1 MYFASSC
8 PEPDLGPR
16 RRISLR
22 QVGHAVCAIELAS
35 AFVLVHRRLCGGAVG
50 LFPWYVTLMEVK
62 VKALGAHHHL
72 TLLAMVNL
80 ASSFRKQGR
89 FSDTEELAARVKQT
103 KLNSCSR
110 KA

>member
-1 MYFASSC
+1 
-8 PEPDLGPR
+8 
-16 RRISLR
+16 
-22 QVGHAVCAIELAS
+22 
-35 AFVLVHRRLCGGAVG
+35 
-50 LFPWYVTLMEVK
+50 MEVK
-62 VKALGAHHHL
+62 VKALGAYHHL
-72 TLLAMVNL
+72 TLLAIVNL